1 MRKVGFSTGAL
12 TLGDFNK
19 ALQWIYDANIKAV
32 ELSALRTHELEP
44 LVNSIDKIDTSKF
57 DFISVHA
64 PSNYK
69 ESEEKTIVSL
79 LKNFAKR
86 GWPIILHPDSVIS
99 WSLWRE
105 FGPLLLIEN
114 MDNRKPIARNAD
126 ELEEIFKQVPKARL
140 CFDIGHSY
148 QIDKSMK
155 NALDMV
161 NRFKSR
167 LGQIHISEVSP
178 TSQHLR
184 ISSHAMHDFQ
194 KVASNIP
201 VHVPVIIETP
211 VKKNEMEEELEIAKK
226 SLSTSFNH
234 KRMVFKAR
242 HHLANICRATGV
254 VACMLKR

>member
-1 MRKVGFSTGAL
+1 MRIIGYSTGAL
-12 TLGDFNK
+12 TLGDFHK

-44 LVNSIDKIDTSKF
+44 LVNSVGQIKISKF

-64 PSNYK
+64 PSNCK
-69 ESEEKTIVSL
+69 ESEEKKIVGL
-79 LKNFAKR
+79 LKNFVKR
-86 GWPIILHPDSVIS
+86 GWPIILHPDSVYS
-99 WSLWRE
+99 WPLWRE
-105 FGPLLLIEN
+105 FGSLLLIEN
-114 MDNRKPIARNAD
+114 MDNRKPIARDAD
-126 ELEEIFKQVPKARL
+126 ELETIFAKVPKARL

-184 ISSHAMHDFQ
+184 ISSRAMHDFQ
-194 KVASNIP
+194 KIASNIP
-201 VHVPVIIETP
+201 GHVPVIIETP
-211 VKKNEMEEELEIAKK
+211 VKKNEMKEELEIAKK
-226 SLSTSFNH
+226 SLSTSFSH
-234 KRMVFKAR
+234 RRLVFKAR
-242 HHLANICRATGV
+242 HQIVSAYKAIGG
-254 VACMLKR
+254 